1 MKTTRLVMMLLA
13 LLVSTISMAQNAD
26 ILYKEGKALYDAK
39 DYDKAFPKL
48 KAAAE
53 KGHKKA
59 QYRLGRCYDKGHGT
73 AEDNA
78 TAVKWYKKSSDQGY
92 AKAHFQ
98 MGKAYMKGKGVAAD
112 ESKARTLLR
121 KAVNDAKHGKEIM
134 EKLRSDADAGDA
146 DAQRM
151 LTLIKKK

>member
-1 MKTTRLVMMLLA
+1 MMMLA
-13 LLVSTISMAQNAD
+13 LLLSTTMMAQKAD
-26 ILYKEGKALYDAK
+26 VLYKEGKALYDAK

-78 TAVKWYKKSSDQGY
+78 TAVKWYQKSSDQDY
-92 AKAHFQ
+92 AKAHYQ
-98 MGKAYMKGKGVAAD
+98 LGKAYMKGKGVAAD
-112 ESKARTLLR
+112 EAKARTLLR
-121 KAVNDAKHGKEIM
+121 KAVHDEKHGKEIM
-134 EKLRSDADAGDA
+134 DKLRSDAAAGDA

-151 LTLIKKK
+151 LELIKKK